1 MKDKIIKRIIEVLI
15 PLKTLYQEIDLII
28 NDLENDN
35 YDSLTNF
42 VNEYYKNDNYSQEFL
57 DLLTTLFKF

>member
-42 VNEYYKNDNYSQEFL
+42 VNEYYKNDNYSQ
-57 DLLTTLFKF
+57 

>member
-28 NDLENDN
+28 NDLENDIKWKHT
-35 YDSLTNF
+35 L
-42 VNEYYKNDNYSQEFL
+42 YKV
-57 DLLTTLFKF
+57 